1 MPAPRC
7 CIVICRNAK
16 AGADRRTTGYHPFPA
31 DESLRAKWIE
41 FVGVAN
47 PERFRWRNKY
57 VCSAHFLHSELTGT
71 GGLMEGAVPMVF
83 GEEDED
89 DGDGEEVEYLE
100 RDDVMVS
107 DKPPGE
113 MVEAKLTP
121 AGPIVSS
128 VVEEVELRALFCRI
142 CLKKQP
148 DLLPLGSKLHNAP
161 LSDVIFTIA
170 GIRLGVD
177 GSLPTKICARCIEK
191 ADMAFN
197 VRMEFIHYERIL
209 KNLVKNKQLENHY
222 QSYDQQRHEA
232 RGFNEDYLN
241 SLLANVKQE
250 VLEPK
255 LEFTFEDTDLAT
267 NADEDTAYFEEHL
280 YEDADECHE
289 VMPEVD
295 GTESAYGHSVS
306 LPPAEERETY
316 VVANNSAN
324 VMRAVHDQEDEDSTE
339 PTEKEPPK
347 EAKPQKFVFSW
358 KELYRPKSTPK
369 PKKKR
374 KIIGFIAKPDLVPNT
389 CYYCSTVHADP
400 ETLEAHLEQHVG
412 ELPYTCLQCHSEQF
426 PAVFK
431 TLVSLNKHLMSHQ
444 FPYRCDYCWQRQA
457 TEIAYETHMQNI
469 HEADSGDGFTCDYCG
484 MFFGAKTKFRNHMA
498 KHKAVEEGRYKCEF
512 CDRVF
517 GNSSLLKRHR
527 RIHTGEMPF
536 ECNKCG
542 KKFNHE
548 ANFRNHKRS
557 HIGEKAYVCDECGRN
572 FINSTALRYH
582 MAEHYPDDPQY
593 RVQQSIQRTRYNDAA
608 SSVSKMNDV
617 GVREYRCD
625 VEGCAFVSTL
635 YRAYFYHRNV
645 HLRRYECPN
654 CGKRFPMKATLKKHQ
669 QQVHQGMVPEKNLP
683 CPYCEKMFSEKQK
696 LQMHVDVHE
705 NNRRHRCRF
714 CEKTFIQKVNC
725 TAHERIHT
733 GERPYT
739 CRFCPAG
746 FITSSGRKK
755 HEKTHP
761 ELTGETGEDQKPQMV
776 EIIQQQQQPATQ
788 QQQEFVEVRG
798 AGSGEEIVDMDV
810 LGEEE
815 EEEEDETYDEDVH
828 EENEDYEIEVAEELE
843 PTEEEMVEFTLEEN
857 SRQ

>member
-1 MPAPRC
+1 MSQPRC

-16 AGADRRTTGYHPFPA
+16 AGADRRVGYHSFPA
-31 DESLRAKWIE
+31 DETLRAKWIE

-57 VCSAHFLHSELTGT
+57 VCSAHFLHSELIGDGSGGR
-71 GGLMEGAVPMVF
+71 GGLSEGAVPMVF
-83 GEEDED
+83 APEGED
-89 DGDGEEVEYLE
+89 DEEGGEEVEYLE

-113 MVEAKLTP
+113 VVEAKLTP
-121 AGPIVSS
+121 DGPIVSS

-177 GSLPTKICARCIEK
+177 EQLPTKICARCIEK

-209 KNLVKNKQLENHY
+209 RNLVKNKQLETHY
-222 QSYDQQRHEA
+222 QSYDQQLHET
-232 RGFNEDYLN
+232 RSFNEDYLN

-250 VLEPK
+250 VTEPK
-255 LEFTFEDTDLAT
+255 MEFTFEDTELGA
-267 NADEDTAYFEEHL
+267 NADEDASYFEEHL
-280 YEDADECHE
+280 YEE
-289 VMPEVD
+289 VNPEPD
-295 GTESAYGHSVS
+295 TESTYGHPLSV
-306 LPPAEERETY
+306 PPSEERETY

-324 VMRAVHDQEDEDSTE
+324 VMRAVHSQETDDGGE
-339 PTEKEPPK
+339 PTEKEPQK

-358 KELYRPKSTPK
+358 KELYKPKSTPK

-374 KIIGFIAKPDLVPNT
+374 KIVGFIPKPDLVPNT
-389 CYYCSTVHADP
+389 CYYCNTVHPDP
-400 ETLEAHLEQHVG
+400 EALEAHLEQHVG
-412 ELPYTCLQCHSEQF
+412 ELPYTCHQCHSEQF
-426 PAVFK
+426 PAIFK

-457 TEIAYETHMQNI
+457 TEVAYETHMQNS
-469 HEADSGDGFTCDYCG
+469 HEDSGDGFTCHYCG
-484 MFFGAKTKFRNHMA
+484 IFFGAKTKFRNHIA
-498 KHKAVEEGRYKCEF
+498 KHRAVEQGRYKCEF

-527 RIHTGEMPF
+527 RIHTGEKPF

-557 HIGEKAYVCDECGRN
+557 HIGEKAYVCEECGKN

-593 RVQQSIQRTRYNDAA
+593 RVQQNIPRTRYNDASS
-608 SSVSKMNDV
+608 SSVSKMNAV

-625 VEGCAFVSTL
+625 VEGCAFVTTL

-645 HLRRYECPN
+645 HLRRYECET

-669 QQVHQGMVPEKNLP
+669 QQVHQGVVPEKNLP
-683 CPYCEKMFSEKQK
+683 CPYCAKMFSEKQK
-696 LQMHVDVHE
+696 LQMHVDIHE
-705 NNRRHRCRF
+705 NNRKYRCRF

-733 GERPYT
+733 GERPYI

-761 ELTGETGEDQKPQMV
+761 ELTGEDDNQKPQMV
-776 EIIQQQQQPATQ
+776 EIIQQEQ
-788 QQQEFVEVRG
+788 QQQQQQFLEVG
-798 AGSGEEIVDMDV
+798 AGGEVVVDMDV
-810 LGEEE
+810 LGAEEE
-815 EEEEDETYDEDVH
+815 EHEEEGDDVVYDEEVH
-828 EENEDYEIEVAEELE
+828 EEDEDYEIEVAEELE
-843 PTEEEMVEFTLEEN
+843 ATEEEMVEFTLEEN
-857 SRQ
+857 SRE

>member
-57 VCSAHFLHSELTGT
+57 VCSAHFLHSELTGA

-113 MVEAKLTP
+113 VVEAKLSP

-289 VMPEVD
+289 VMPEAD
-295 GTESAYGHSVS
+295 GTESTYGNPVS

-389 CYYCSTVHADP
+389 CYYCSTVHEDP

-557 HIGEKAYVCDECGRN
+557 HIGEKVTL
-572 FINSTALRYH
+572 I
-582 MAEHYPDDPQY
+582 
-593 RVQQSIQRTRYNDAA
+593 
-608 SSVSKMNDV
+608 SSVLFCKFN
-617 GVREYRCD
+617 
-625 VEGCAFVSTL
+625 F
-635 YRAYFYHRNV
+635 
-645 HLRRYECPN
+645 
-654 CGKRFPMKATLKKHQ
+654 FP
-669 QQVHQGMVPEKNLP
+669 
-683 CPYCEKMFSEKQK
+683 
-696 LQMHVDVHE
+696 
-705 NNRRHRCRF
+705 CR
-714 CEKTFIQKVNC
+714 
-725 TAHERIHT
+725 
-733 GERPYT
+733 
-739 CRFCPAG
+739 
-746 FITSSGRKK
+746 
-755 HEKTHP
+755 
-761 ELTGETGEDQKPQMV
+761 
-776 EIIQQQQQPATQ
+776 
-788 QQQEFVEVRG
+788 
-798 AGSGEEIVDMDV
+798 
-810 LGEEE
+810 
-815 EEEEDETYDEDVH
+815 
-828 EENEDYEIEVAEELE
+828 
-843 PTEEEMVEFTLEEN
+843 
-857 SRQ
+857 